1 MYLRV
6 KNESIHFYSVTPAK
20 ALPMFLS
27 SPPGRDKLLT
37 PPAAFFFFFF
47 FLKFYFLPAIK
58 RGEVRGNNDYITLP
72 MFAVFRYFVLIQFRS
87 EKQYMLLYT
96 ASRSTIIFIQIVVYT
111 ILADVNGIA
120 MS

>member
-1 MYLRV
+1 MHLRV

-37 PPAAFFFFFF
+37 PPAAFFFFFSK
-47 FLKFYFLPAIK
+47 LYFLPAIK

>member
-1 MYLRV
+1 MHLRV

-37 PPAAFFFFFF
+37 PPAAFFFFFS
-47 FLKFYFLPAIK
+47 KIDFLPAKK